1 MEAGYAGLK
10 TVVGIGAIILGV
22 SAGGSGGRYVG
33 ETGRVGRSSGRR
45 VLGN

>member
-10 TVVGIGAIILGV
+10 MVVGTGGIILGV

-33 ETGRVGRSSGRR
+33 ETGRVGRSGGRG